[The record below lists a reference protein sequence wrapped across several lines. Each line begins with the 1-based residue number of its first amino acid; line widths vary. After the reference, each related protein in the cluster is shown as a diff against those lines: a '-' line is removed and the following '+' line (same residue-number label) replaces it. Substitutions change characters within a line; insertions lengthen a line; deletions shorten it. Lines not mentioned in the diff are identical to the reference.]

1 MEFIRDR
8 LCARRGVLVGRWTHR
23 FAPALAP
30 LRCARP
36 VRLQYCLRPNGWG
49 KIRGM
54 KDFELYQQ
62 ILGLEEPWRVE
73 SVSLKAKEREIEV
86 RVRFGETLWGCPQCR
101 ERMQIHDYEERR
113 WRHLDSC
120 QFQTIIVSRVPVVRC
135 PTHGSQTVAVPW
147 AEKYSRFSRLFERL
161 AIDVMLEC
169 SISGACEILRIGWD
183 EADGIKQRAVKRGLA
198 RKQPVVMPRLCVD
211 EKGIGNGQNYL
222 TIVAQVGGE
231 QTTVEYVGEERE
243 QESLDGFWKSLSAA
257 QLAGVEAVGMDMW
270 EPYVQSTLAHVPGAA
285 GKIVHDPFHLVKAMN
300 EAVNDVRKSE
310 HRRLLAQ
317 DDGILK
323 GTRQLWLY
331 GLENLPAKHV
341 QRFDEIKL
349 LNLETSRAWAIK
361 EVFRSFWLCDTVK
374 QAEKYFGKWYGW
386 AIRSRLNPVKKV
398 ARMCKTHLQNILTF
412 FEHRLTNGPI
422 EGLNNAIQGLIKKA
436 FGYRNKKR
444 FKTDIFFHFGGLD
457 LYPAQ

>member
-1 MEFIRDR
+1 
-8 LCARRGVLVGRWTHR
+8 
-23 FAPALAP
+23 
-30 LRCARP
+30 
-36 VRLQYCLRPNGWG
+36 
-49 KIRGM
+49 M

-62 ILGLEEPWRVE
+62 ILGLEEPWQVE
-73 SVSLKAKEREIEV
+73 SVTLKAKERVIEV
-86 RVRFGETLWGCPQCR
+86 RVRFDETVWGCPKCH

-135 PTHGSQTVAVPW
+135 PTDGSQTVAVPW

-169 SISGACEILRIGWD
+169 SISGACDILGISWD

-211 EKGIGNGQNYL
+211 EKGIGNGQDYL
-222 TIVAQVGGE
+222 TIVAQVGADR
-231 QTTVEYVGEERE
+231 TTVQYVGEERE
-243 QESLDGFWKSLSAA
+243 QKSLDAFWQSLTPR

-300 EAVNDVRKSE
+300 EAVNEVRKRE
-310 HRRLLAQ
+310 HARLQAQ
-317 DDGILK
+317 GDDILK

-331 GLENLPAKHV
+331 GLENVPAKHA
-341 QRFDEIKL
+341 QRFEEVWTT
-349 LNLETSRAWAIK
+349 NLETSRAWVIK
-361 EVFRSFWLCDTVK
+361 ETFRTFWLCDTV
-374 QAEKYFGKWYGW
+374 QAATNYFNKWYSR
-386 AIRSRLNPVKKV
+386 AIRSRLGPVKKV
-398 ARMCKTHLQNILTF
+398 ARTCKTHLDHILTF
-412 FEHRLTNGPI
+412 FTHRLTNGPI

-436 FGYRNKKR
+436 FGYRNKER

-457 LYPAQ
+457 LYPSQ